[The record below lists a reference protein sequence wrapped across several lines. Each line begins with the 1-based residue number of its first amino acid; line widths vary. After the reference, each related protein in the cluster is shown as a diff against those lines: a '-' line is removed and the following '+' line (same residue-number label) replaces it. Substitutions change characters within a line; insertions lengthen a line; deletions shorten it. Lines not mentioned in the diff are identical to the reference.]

1 MESGVGGL
9 ALAPR
14 PTWISETLLSFFWV
28 KRSPLL
34 VRSTEVSNTSAQIC
48 RSCPF

>member
-1 MESGVGGL
+1 MESGVGRGGIGT
-9 ALAPR
+9 P
-14 PTWISETLLSFFWV
+14 PPWISETLLSFFWV